1 MQRCFLFS
9 EQKSWVVEIGAERGP
24 HLRDL
29 QRWLGSGEL
38 LWEQMGQEKG
48 QLANSGRDHQQL
60 VMLERSS
67 RPFRP
72 GSAVLGDG
80 FQGKGRAFPNVVS
93 KLKY

>member
-48 QLANSGRDHQQL
+48 QLAEETISN
-60 VMLERSS
+60 
-67 RPFRP
+67 
-72 GSAVLGDG
+72 
-80 FQGKGRAFPNVVS
+80 
-93 KLKY
+93 